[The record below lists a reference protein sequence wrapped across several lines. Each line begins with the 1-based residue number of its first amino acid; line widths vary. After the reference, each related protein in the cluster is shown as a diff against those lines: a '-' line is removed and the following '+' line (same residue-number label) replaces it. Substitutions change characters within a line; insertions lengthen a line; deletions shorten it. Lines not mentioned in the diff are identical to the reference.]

1 MASIKGAAVSAILK
15 ILANKLAPS
24 MLKQYSSIVGVTM
37 DLQDLKG
44 RFEDIS
50 SWLEKAGC
58 KTTDN
63 DQFFIRKLKHVAYDV
78 DDIVDEFHLEAE
90 KHEAEVANNIVS
102 KCLCTKPKSYLFQ
115 FKAAL
120 KIKAI
125 KNRFD
130 EIVKQ
135 RTDFSAIV
143 NSLPEGHP
151 VPHMNRTAKATPT
164 VPNVAVASIICGRE
178 REKQEIISKLVDKNN
193 QQIIKIV
200 SIIGLGG
207 SGKTALSNLVFGD
220 GNTVKD
226 HFEVRIWV
234 HVPQEFDVQQ
244 LMMKM
249 FEAITYQKSEHHS
262 IQNIIQTIADTL
274 TGKRYLLVLD
284 DVWTVDRSQWEDFM
298 LYIKRGAPG
307 SSILLT
313 SRNRNV
319 AEAVESTDLSKLSSL
334 SKDDSW
340 TVFTQIIGED
350 IKGLDSKLLEVGRE
364 IVNKCGGV
372 PLAIKVL
379 ANVLRGKTGIEQW
392 KAVRDS
398 NLLDAEDKE
407 HRVLA
412 SLMLSYSHLPSHL
425 KRCFTICSLFPKGLP
440 LDKQQLVDQ
449 WIAHNVI
456 SLTHGYNCLEDVGD
470 ECFNSL
476 VQVSFLQDVKEYF
489 GRVCCEMHDLLHDL
503 AKFILD
509 EQISTNVPK
518 DATSSTKYPRYFYQI
533 QLCMELAALSNSI
546 GRNKKLRVLKLD
558 HTKIKELPVVITK
571 LRNLQCLSLR
581 NCYRLV
587 ELPKGIGNLDKLQF
601 LNLEYCVQL
610 VELPKEINNLEKLQV
625 LNLENRG
632 ELENLPEGTS
642 KLEKLQVLNLEGCRK
657 LVELPD
663 GIVKF
668 ERLQVLNL
676 KDCEELRGM
685 PIGIGQFS
693 SQLQKLPLFVVELA
707 NVGRNSEGL
716 IIRGISHVLEKDD
729 AHKACL
735 KEKTNLQRL
744 KLEWKMR
751 QKGEVNTEFFFNEK
765 VDTMLEEAVLDGLEP
780 PAGIKE
786 LEICGY
792 SGEKYAWWM
801 QNQVVGTEVK
811 GQACFQF
818 LRAMKL
824 SDFQGLKHLQGLV
837 ELPCLEELEL
847 HKMPSLES
855 ISCGPFPSLV
865 KLLMD
870 DLPRLEEVWLV
881 AERTMSDGEEGGN
894 CSNCAPHSGQVRVG
908 NCLTCLNISNCLTL
922 KIKTFLPLSCH
933 LKHWKLSE
941 CAGKWTTESNYHCQF
956 HFERSNSFF
965 YHSHLQ
971 NTGREWEVVQH
982 MTAWELLKTFPM
994 DNALGELR
1002 HLQELNILNCCR
1014 LSSLPQAMGQL
1025 TSLQVLRIG
1034 TCDGLKQ
1041 LPECLG
1047 ELCSLRTLHV
1057 EWLPKIKSLPQ
1068 SLQHQHITSLE
1079 DPRIHA
1085 YLCALCKLH
1094 ISGLDGLAC
1103 FPESMCRLTS
1113 LKELYIDSC
1122 PRITSFPQGMES
1134 LASLEKLC
1142 ISRLGGIVSLPEGIK
1157 GFTALKKLEIIDCQG
1172 IKSLP

>member
-1 MASIKGAAVSAILK
+1 MMASIEGAAVSAILK
-15 ILANKLAPS
+15 ILANKLAPL
-24 MLKQYSSIVGVTM
+24 MMKQYSSIVGVTK

-63 DQFFIRKLKHVAYDV
+63 DQFFIRQLKHVAYDV

-125 KNRFD
+125 KKRFD
-130 EIVKQ
+130 AIVKQ

-350 IKGLDSKLLEVGRE
+350 IKGLDSELLEVGRE

-379 ANVLRGKTGIEQW
+379 ANVLRGKTRIEQW

-503 AKFILD
+503 AQFILD

-533 QLCMELAALSNSI
+533 HL
-546 GRNKKLRVLKLD
+546 V
-558 HTKIKELPVVITK
+558 TVICFQAFIFASAWS
-571 LRNLQCLSLR
+571 LQPCQIL
-581 NCYRLV
+581 LV
-587 ELPKGIGNLDKLQF
+587 E
-601 LNLEYCVQL
+601 
-610 VELPKEINNLEKLQV
+610 
-625 LNLENRG
+625 
-632 ELENLPEGTS
+632 
-642 KLEKLQVLNLEGCRK
+642 
-657 LVELPD
+657 
-663 GIVKF
+663 
-668 ERLQVLNL
+668 
-676 KDCEELRGM
+676 
-685 PIGIGQFS
+685 
-693 SQLQKLPLFVVELA
+693 
-707 NVGRNSEGL
+707 
-716 IIRGISHVLEKDD
+716 
-729 AHKACL
+729 
-735 KEKTNLQRL
+735 
-744 KLEWKMR
+744 
-751 QKGEVNTEFFFNEK
+751 
-765 VDTMLEEAVLDGLEP
+765 
-780 PAGIKE
+780 
-786 LEICGY
+786 
-792 SGEKYAWWM
+792 
-801 QNQVVGTEVK
+801 
-811 GQACFQF
+811 
-818 LRAMKL
+818 
-824 SDFQGLKHLQGLV
+824 
-837 ELPCLEELEL
+837 
-847 HKMPSLES
+847 
-855 ISCGPFPSLV
+855 
-865 KLLMD
+865 
-870 DLPRLEEVWLV
+870 
-881 AERTMSDGEEGGN
+881 
-894 CSNCAPHSGQVRVG
+894 
-908 NCLTCLNISNCLTL
+908 
-922 KIKTFLPLSCH
+922 
-933 LKHWKLSE
+933 
-941 CAGKWTTESNYHCQF
+941 
-956 HFERSNSFF
+956 
-965 YHSHLQ
+965 
-971 NTGREWEVVQH
+971 
-982 MTAWELLKTFPM
+982 
-994 DNALGELR
+994 
-1002 HLQELNILNCCR
+1002 
-1014 LSSLPQAMGQL
+1014 
-1025 TSLQVLRIG
+1025 
-1034 TCDGLKQ
+1034 
-1041 LPECLG
+1041 
-1047 ELCSLRTLHV
+1047 
-1057 EWLPKIKSLPQ
+1057 IKS
-1068 SLQHQHITSLE
+1068 
-1079 DPRIHA
+1079 
-1085 YLCALCKLH
+1085 
-1094 ISGLDGLAC
+1094 
-1103 FPESMCRLTS
+1103 
-1113 LKELYIDSC
+1113 
-1122 PRITSFPQGMES
+1122 
-1134 LASLEKLC
+1134 
-1142 ISRLGGIVSLPEGIK
+1142 
-1157 GFTALKKLEIIDCQG
+1157 
-1172 IKSLP
+1172 

>member
-1 MASIKGAAVSAILK
+1 MASIEGAAVSAILK
-15 ILANKLAPS
+15 ILANKLAPL
-24 MLKQYSSIVGVTM
+24 MMKQYSSIVGVTK

-63 DQFFIRKLKHVAYDV
+63 DQFFIRQLKHVAYDV

-125 KNRFD
+125 KKRFD
-130 EIVKQ
+130 AIVKQ
-135 RTDFSAIV
+135 RTDFSATV

-151 VPHMNRTAKATPT
+151 VPHMNRTARAIPT
-164 VPNVAVASIICGRE
+164 VPNVAVASIICGSE

-207 SGKTALSNLVFGD
+207 SRKTALSNLVFGD
-220 GNTVKD
+220 
-226 HFEVRIWV
+226 E
-234 HVPQEFDVQQ
+234 

-284 DVWTVDRSQWEDFM
+284 DVWTVGRSQWEDFM

-319 AEAVESTDLSKLSSL
+319 AEAVESTDLLKLLSL

-350 IKGLDSKLLEVGRE
+350 IKGLDSELLEVGRE

-379 ANVLRGKTGIEQW
+379 ANVLRGKTRIEQW

-449 WIAHNVI
+449 WIAHN
-456 SLTHGYNCLEDVGD
+456 DVGD

-489 GRVCCEMHDLLHDL
+489 GR
-503 AKFILD
+503 FILD

-518 DATSSTKYPRYFYQI
+518 DATSSTKYHRYFSLNARAIYVDGGDCDDI
-533 QLCMELAALSNSI
+533 IFNKAKNAKHLCMLTAIFQTKHLKYLEMSRLQCESLPETMSDIWSLQALHLECSSLLELPKSIGKLQKLRTLNLSWCMKLKFLPDSIGDCNMLSSIYLCQYMELAALPNSI
-546 GRNKKLRVLKLD
+546 D

-581 NCYRLV
+581 
-587 ELPKGIGNLDKLQF
+587 IGNLDKLQV

-610 VELPKEINNLEKLQV
+610 KLHV
-625 LNLENRG
+625 LNLENCG
-632 ELENLPEGTS
+632 ELFA
-642 KLEKLQVLNLEGCRK
+642 
-657 LVELPD
+657 
-663 GIVKF
+663 GI
-668 ERLQVLNL
+668 
-676 KDCEELRGM
+676 
-685 PIGIGQFS
+685 S
-693 SQLQKLPLFVVELA
+693 ELA

-744 KLEWKMR
+744 KLEWKMH
-751 QKGEVNTEFFFNEK
+751 QKG
-765 VDTMLEEAVLDGLEP
+765 EEAVLDGLEP

-801 QNQVVGTEVK
+801 HNQVVGTEVK

-922 KIKTFLPLSCH
+922 KIMTFLPLSCH
-933 LKHWKLSE
+933 LKHW
-941 CAGKWTTESNYHCQF
+941 N
-956 HFERSNSFF
+956 
-965 YHSHLQ
+965 HLQ

-982 MTAWELLKTFPM
+982 MTAWELLKTFLI

-1002 HLQELNILNCCR
+1002 YPQELNILNCCR

-1034 TCDGLKQ
+1034 MCDGLKQ

-1068 SLQHQHITSLE
+1068 SLQHQHLTSLE
-1079 DPRIHA
+1079 DLRIHA
-1085 YLCALCKLH
+1085 CHALHELPEWLGDLCALCKLH

-1113 LKELYIDSC
+1113 LKELCIDSC
-1122 PRITSFPQGMES
+1122 PLITSFPQGMES

-1142 ISRLGGIVSLPEGIK
+1142 ISRLGGIGSLPEGIK
-1157 GFTALKKLEIIDCQG
+1157 GFTALKKLEIIDYQG
-1172 IKSLP
+1172 IKSLPEGIKCLTTLKKLVIKKRPDLARRYEEGKGKDWHPISHIPDVRID

>member
-1 MASIKGAAVSAILK
+1 MVRAAVSAILK
-15 ILANKLAPS
+15 ILANKLAPL
-24 MLKQYSSIVGVTM
+24 MMKQ
-37 DLQDLKG
+37 Q
-44 RFEDIS
+44 
-50 SWLEKAGC
+50 
-58 KTTDN
+58 
-63 DQFFIRKLKHVAYDV
+63 LKHVAYDV

-125 KNRFD
+125 KKRFD
-130 EIVKQ
+130 AIVKQ
-135 RTDFSAIV
+135 RTDFSATV

-151 VPHMNRTAKATPT
+151 VPHMNRTARAIPT
-164 VPNVAVASIICGRE
+164 VPNVAVASIICGSE

-207 SGKTALSNLVFGD
+207 SRKTALSNLVFGD

-234 HVPQEFDVQQ
+234 HVPQEFD
-244 LMMKM
+244 
-249 FEAITYQKSEHHS
+249 
-262 IQNIIQTIADTL
+262 NIIQTIADTL

-284 DVWTVDRSQWEDFM
+284 DVWTVGRSQWEDFM

-319 AEAVESTDLSKLSSL
+319 AEAVESTDLLKLLSL

-350 IKGLDSKLLEVGRE
+350 IKGLDSELLEVGRE

-379 ANVLRGKTGIEQW
+379 ANVLRGKTRIEQW
-392 KAVRDS
+392 KA
-398 NLLDAEDKE
+398 L
-407 HRVLA
+407 LA

-503 AKFILD
+503 AQFILD

-518 DATSSTKYPRYFYQI
+518 DATSSTKYHRYFSLVQQPKKPLPRMFFKNARAIYVDGGDCDDI
-533 QLCMELAALSNSI
+533 IFNKAKNAKHLCSIIANNNLSTTVLAAIFQTKHLKYLEMSRLQCESLPETMSDIWSLQALHLECSSLLELPKSIGKLQKLRTLNLSWCMKLKFLPDSIGDCNMLSSIYLCQYMELAALPNSI

-571 LRNLQCLSLR
+571 LRNLQCLSLH

-587 ELPKGIGNLDKLQF
+587 ELPKGIGNLDKLQV

-610 VELPKEINNLEKLQV
+610 VELPKDINNLEKLH
-625 LNLENRG
+625 
-632 ELENLPEGTS
+632 
-642 KLEKLQVLNLEGCRK
+642 
-657 LVELPD
+657 
-663 GIVKF
+663 
-668 ERLQVLNL
+668 
-676 KDCEELRGM
+676 
-685 PIGIGQFS
+685 
-693 SQLQKLPLFVVELA
+693 LPLFVVGNGEKFAGISELA

-744 KLEWKMR
+744 KLEWKMH
-751 QKGEVNTEFFFNEK
+751 QKGE

-801 QNQVVGTEVK
+801 HNQVVGTEVK

-881 AERTMSDGEEGGN
+881 AEGTMSDGEEGGN

-933 LKHWKLSE
+933 LKHWKFSD
-941 CAGKWTTESNYHCQF
+941 
-956 HFERSNSFF
+956 
-965 YHSHLQ
+965 HLQ

-982 MTAWELLKTFPM
+982 MTAWELLKTFLI

-1002 HLQELNILNCCR
+1002 YPQELNILNCCR

-1034 TCDGLKQ
+1034 MCDGLKQ

-1068 SLQHQHITSLE
+1068 SLQHQHLTSLE
-1079 DPRIHA
+1079 DLRIHA
-1085 YLCALCKLH
+1085 CHALHEL
-1094 ISGLDGLAC
+1094 
-1103 FPESMCRLTS
+1103 PEWLG
-1113 LKELYIDSC
+1113 DH
-1122 PRITSFPQGMES
+1122 GMES

-1142 ISRLGGIVSLPEGIK
+1142 ISRLGGIGSLPEGIK

-1172 IKSLP
+1172 IKSLPEGIKCLTTLKKLVIKKCPDLARRYEEGKGKDWHPISHIPDVRID

>member
-1 MASIKGAAVSAILK
+1 MVRAAVSAILK
-15 ILANKLAPS
+15 ILANKLAPL
-24 MLKQYSSIVGVTM
+24 MMKQYSSI
-37 DLQDLKG
+37 
-44 RFEDIS
+44 
-50 SWLEKAGC
+50 
-58 KTTDN
+58 
-63 DQFFIRKLKHVAYDV
+63 DV

-125 KNRFD
+125 KKRFD
-130 EIVKQ
+130 AIVKQ
-135 RTDFSAIV
+135 RTDFSATV

-151 VPHMNRTAKATPT
+151 VPHMNRTARAIPT
-164 VPNVAVASIICGRE
+164 VPNVAVASIICGSE
-178 REKQEIISKLVDKNN
+178 REKHEIISKLVDKNN

-207 SGKTALSNLVFGD
+207 SRKTALSNLVFGD

-226 HFEVRIWV
+226 HFEVRIW
-234 HVPQEFDVQQ
+234 

-249 FEAITYQKSEHHS
+249 FEAITYKKSEHHS

-284 DVWTVDRSQWEDFM
+284 DVWTVGRSQWEDFM

-319 AEAVESTDLSKLSSL
+319 AEAVESTDLLKLLSL

-350 IKGLDSKLLEVGRE
+350 IKGLDSELLEVGRE

-379 ANVLRGKTGIEQW
+379 ANVLRGKTRIEQW

-449 WIAHNVI
+449 WIAHN
-456 SLTHGYNCLEDVGD
+456 DVGD

-489 GRVCCEMHDLLHDL
+489 GR
-503 AKFILD
+503 FILD

-518 DATSSTKYPRYFYQI
+518 DATSSTKYHKYFSLVQQPKKPLPRMFFKNARAIYAKNAKH
-533 QLCMELAALSNSI
+533 LCSIIANNNLSTTMLTAIFQTKHLKYLEMSRLQCESLPETMSDIWSLQALHLECSSLLETLNLSWCMKLKFLPDSIGDCNMLSSIYLCQYMELAALPNSI
-546 GRNKKLRVLKLD
+546 D

-587 ELPKGIGNLDKLQF
+587 ELPKGIGNLDKLQV

-610 VELPKEINNLEKLQV
+610 VELPKDINNLEKLHV
-625 LNLENRG
+625 LNLENCG
-632 ELENLPEGTS
+632 ELFA
-642 KLEKLQVLNLEGCRK
+642 
-657 LVELPD
+657 
-663 GIVKF
+663 GI
-668 ERLQVLNL
+668 
-676 KDCEELRGM
+676 
-685 PIGIGQFS
+685 S
-693 SQLQKLPLFVVELA
+693 ELA

-744 KLEWKMR
+744 KLEWKMH

-801 QNQVVGTEVK
+801 HNQVVGTEVK

-933 LKHWKLSE
+933 LKHWKFSD
-941 CAGKWTTESNYHCQF
+941 
-956 HFERSNSFF
+956 
-965 YHSHLQ
+965 HLQ

-982 MTAWELLKTFPM
+982 MTAWELLKTFLI

-1002 HLQELNILNCCR
+1002 YPQELNILNCCR

-1034 TCDGLKQ
+1034 MCDGLKQ

-1068 SLQHQHITSLE
+1068 SLQHQHLTSLE
-1079 DPRIHA
+1079 DLRIHA
-1085 YLCALCKLH
+1085 CHALHELPEWLGDLCALCKLH

-1113 LKELYIDSC
+1113 LKELCIDSC
-1122 PRITSFPQGMES
+1122 PLITSFPQGMES

-1142 ISRLGGIVSLPEGIK
+1142 ISRLGGIGSLPEGIK
-1157 GFTALKKLEIIDCQG
+1157 GFTALKKLEIIDYQG
-1172 IKSLP
+1172 IKSLPEGIKCLTTLKKLVIKKCPDLARRYEEGKGKDWHPISHIPDVRID

>member
-1 MASIKGAAVSAILK
+1 MASIEGAAVSAILK

-130 EIVKQ
+130 AIVKQ

-164 VPNVAVASIICGRE
+164 VPNVAMASIICGRE

-350 IKGLDSKLLEVGRE
+350 IKGLDSELLEVGRE

-379 ANVLRGKTGIEQW
+379 ANVLRGKTRIEQW

-398 NLLDAEDKE
+398 NPLDAEDKE
-407 HRVLA
+407 HR
-412 SLMLSYSHLPSHL
+412 
-425 KRCFTICSLFPKGLP
+425 
-440 LDKQQLVDQ
+440 
-449 WIAHNVI
+449 
-456 SLTHGYNCLEDVGD
+456 
-470 ECFNSL
+470 
-476 VQVSFLQDVKEYF
+476 
-489 GRVCCEMHDLLHDL
+489 
-503 AKFILD
+503 
-509 EQISTNVPK
+509 
-518 DATSSTKYPRYFYQI
+518 
-533 QLCMELAALSNSI
+533 
-546 GRNKKLRVLKLD
+546 
-558 HTKIKELPVVITK
+558 
-571 LRNLQCLSLR
+571 
-581 NCYRLV
+581 
-587 ELPKGIGNLDKLQF
+587 
-601 LNLEYCVQL
+601 L

-632 ELENLPEGTS
+632 ELVNLPEGTS

-668 ERLQVLNL
+668 ERLQFA
-676 KDCEELRGM
+676 
-685 PIGIGQFS
+685 GIS
-693 SQLQKLPLFVVELA
+693 ELA

-729 AHKACL
+729 AHKASL

-870 DLPRLEEVWLV
+870 GLPRLEEVWLV

-894 CSNCAPHSGQVRVG
+894 CSNCAPHSG
-908 NCLTCLNISNCLTL
+908 
-922 KIKTFLPLSCH
+922 
-933 LKHWKLSE
+933 
-941 CAGKWTTESNYHCQF
+941 
-956 HFERSNSFF
+956 
-965 YHSHLQ
+965 
-971 NTGREWEVVQH
+971 
-982 MTAWELLKTFPM
+982 
-994 DNALGELR
+994 
-1002 HLQELNILNCCR
+1002 
-1014 LSSLPQAMGQL
+1014 
-1025 TSLQVLRIG
+1025 
-1034 TCDGLKQ
+1034 
-1041 LPECLG
+1041 
-1047 ELCSLRTLHV
+1047 
-1057 EWLPKIKSLPQ
+1057 
-1068 SLQHQHITSLE
+1068 
-1079 DPRIHA
+1079 
-1085 YLCALCKLH
+1085 
-1094 ISGLDGLAC
+1094 
-1103 FPESMCRLTS
+1103 
-1113 LKELYIDSC
+1113 
-1122 PRITSFPQGMES
+1122 
-1134 LASLEKLC
+1134 
-1142 ISRLGGIVSLPEGIK
+1142 
-1157 GFTALKKLEIIDCQG
+1157 
-1172 IKSLP
+1172 

>member
-102 KCLCTKPKSYLFQ
+102 KCLCTKPKSYMFQ

-130 EIVKQ
+130 AIVKQ

-334 SKDDSW
+334 SKDDTW

-350 IKGLDSKLLEVGRE
+350 IKGLDSELLEVGRE

-379 ANVLRGKTGIEQW
+379 ANVLRGKTRIEQW

-449 WIAHNVI
+449 WIAHN
-456 SLTHGYNCLEDVGD
+456 DVGD

-489 GRVCCEMHDLLHDL
+489 GR
-503 AKFILD
+503 FILD

-518 DATSSTKYPRYFYQI
+518 DATSSTKYHKYFSLNARAIYVDGGDCDDI
-533 QLCMELAALSNSI
+533 IFNKAKNAKHLCSIIANNNLSTTMLTAIFQTKHLKYLEMSRLQCESLPETMSDIWSLQALHLECSSLLELPKSIGKLQKLRTLNLSWCMKLKFLPDSIGDCNMLSSIYLCQYMELAALPNSI
-546 GRNKKLRVLKLD
+546 D

-581 NCYRLV
+581 
-587 ELPKGIGNLDKLQF
+587 IGNLDKLQV

-610 VELPKEINNLEKLQV
+610 KLHV
-625 LNLENRG
+625 LNLENCG
-632 ELENLPEGTS
+632 ELFA
-642 KLEKLQVLNLEGCRK
+642 
-657 LVELPD
+657 
-663 GIVKF
+663 GI
-668 ERLQVLNL
+668 
-676 KDCEELRGM
+676 
-685 PIGIGQFS
+685 S
-693 SQLQKLPLFVVELA
+693 ELA

-744 KLEWKMR
+744 KLEWKMH

-801 QNQVVGTEVK
+801 HNQVVGTQVK

-894 CSNCAPHSGQVRVG
+894 CSNCAPHSRQVRVG

-956 HFERSNSFF
+956 NFERSNSFF

-971 NTGREWEVVQH
+971 NTGREWEV
-982 MTAWELLKTFPM
+982 TFLM

-1002 HLQELNILNCCR
+1002 YLQELNILNCCR

-1079 DPRIHA
+1079 DLRIHA

-1113 LKELYIDSC
+1113 PKELYIDSC

>member
-1 MASIKGAAVSAILK
+1 MASIEGAAVSAILK

-58 KTTDN
+58 KTMDN
-63 DQFFIRKLKHVAYDV
+63 DQFFIRKLKHVAYDI

-130 EIVKQ
+130 AIVKQ

-220 GNTVKD
+220 GNSVKD

-350 IKGLDSKLLEVGRE
+350 IKGLDSELLEVGRE

-379 ANVLRGKTGIEQW
+379 ANVLRGKTRIEQW

-518 DATSSTKYPRYFYQI
+518 DASSSTKYPRYFYQI

-632 ELENLPEGTS
+632 ELVNLPEGTS

-693 SQLQKLPLFVVELA
+693 SQLQKLPLFVVG
-707 NVGRNSEGL
+707 NGRNSEGL

-780 PAGIKE
+780 PVGIKE

-855 ISCGPFPSLV
+855 ISCGPFSF
-865 KLLMD
+865 
-870 DLPRLEEVWLV
+870 
-881 AERTMSDGEEGGN
+881 TG
-894 CSNCAPHSGQVRVG
+894 
-908 NCLTCLNISNCLTL
+908 
-922 KIKTFLPLSCH
+922 
-933 LKHWKLSE
+933 
-941 CAGKWTTESNYHCQF
+941 
-956 HFERSNSFF
+956 ERSNSFF

-982 MTAWELLKTFPM
+982 MTAWELLKTFLM

-1002 HLQELNILNCCR
+1002 YLQELNILNCCR

-1079 DPRIHA
+1079 DLRIHA
-1085 YLCALCKLH
+1085 CHALHELPEWLGDLCALCKLH

-1142 ISRLGGIVSLPEGIK
+1142 ISRLGGIKLVIKKCPDLARRSEEGK
-1157 GFTALKKLEIIDCQG
+1157 GKDWHLISHILDVWID
-1172 IKSLP
+1172 

>member
-1 MASIKGAAVSAILK
+1 
-15 ILANKLAPS
+15 
-24 MLKQYSSIVGVTM
+24 ML
-37 DLQDLKG
+37 
-44 RFEDIS
+44 
-50 SWLEKAGC
+50 
-58 KTTDN
+58 
-63 DQFFIRKLKHVAYDV
+63 
-78 DDIVDEFHLEAE
+78 
-90 KHEAEVANNIVS
+90 
-102 KCLCTKPKSYLFQ
+102 
-115 FKAAL
+115 
-120 KIKAI
+120 
-125 KNRFD
+125 
-130 EIVKQ
+130 
-135 RTDFSAIV
+135 
-143 NSLPEGHP
+143 
-151 VPHMNRTAKATPT
+151 
-164 VPNVAVASIICGRE
+164 
-178 REKQEIISKLVDKNN
+178 
-193 QQIIKIV
+193 
-200 SIIGLGG
+200 
-207 SGKTALSNLVFGD
+207 
-220 GNTVKD
+220 
-226 HFEVRIWV
+226 
-234 HVPQEFDVQQ
+234 
-244 LMMKM
+244 
-249 FEAITYQKSEHHS
+249 
-262 IQNIIQTIADTL
+262 QN
-274 TGKRYLLVLD
+274 
-284 DVWTVDRSQWEDFM
+284 
-298 LYIKRGAPG
+298 
-307 SSILLT
+307 
-313 SRNRNV
+313 
-319 AEAVESTDLSKLSSL
+319 AVESTDLSKLSSL

-350 IKGLDSKLLEVGRE
+350 IKGLDSELLEVGRE

-379 ANVLRGKTGIEQW
+379 ANVLRGKTRIEQW

-503 AKFILD
+503 ARCKQFHKIPQILLPD
-509 EQISTNVPK
+509 SIGDCNML
-518 DATSSTKYPRYFYQI
+518 SSIYLCQ
-533 QLCMELAALSNSI
+533 CMELAALSNSI

-632 ELENLPEGTS
+632 ELVNLPEGTS

-685 PIGIGQFS
+685 PI
-693 SQLQKLPLFVVELA
+693 ELA

-855 ISCGPFPSLV
+855 ISCGPFPSLGI
-865 KLLMD
+865 K
-870 DLPRLEEVWLV
+870 
-881 AERTMSDGEEGGN
+881 
-894 CSNCAPHSGQVRVG
+894 
-908 NCLTCLNISNCLTL
+908 CLTT
-922 KIKTFLPLSCH
+922 
-933 LKHWKLSE
+933 
-941 CAGKWTTESNYHCQF
+941 
-956 HFERSNSFF
+956 
-965 YHSHLQ
+965 
-971 NTGREWEVVQH
+971 
-982 MTAWELLKTFPM
+982 
-994 DNALGELR
+994 
-1002 HLQELNILNCCR
+1002 
-1014 LSSLPQAMGQL
+1014 
-1025 TSLQVLRIG
+1025 
-1034 TCDGLKQ
+1034 
-1041 LPECLG
+1041 
-1047 ELCSLRTLHV
+1047 
-1057 EWLPKIKSLPQ
+1057 
-1068 SLQHQHITSLE
+1068 
-1079 DPRIHA
+1079 
-1085 YLCALCKLH
+1085 
-1094 ISGLDGLAC
+1094 
-1103 FPESMCRLTS
+1103 
-1113 LKELYIDSC
+1113 
-1122 PRITSFPQGMES
+1122 
-1134 LASLEKLC
+1134 
-1142 ISRLGGIVSLPEGIK
+1142 
-1157 GFTALKKLEIIDCQG
+1157 LKKLVIKKCPDLARRSEEGKGKDWHLISHILDVWID
-1172 IKSLP
+1172 

>member
-1 MASIKGAAVSAILK
+1 
-15 ILANKLAPS
+15 
-24 MLKQYSSIVGVTM
+24 
-37 DLQDLKG
+37 
-44 RFEDIS
+44 
-50 SWLEKAGC
+50 
-58 KTTDN
+58 
-63 DQFFIRKLKHVAYDV
+63 
-78 DDIVDEFHLEAE
+78 
-90 KHEAEVANNIVS
+90 
-102 KCLCTKPKSYLFQ
+102 
-115 FKAAL
+115 
-120 KIKAI
+120 
-125 KNRFD
+125 
-130 EIVKQ
+130 
-135 RTDFSAIV
+135 
-143 NSLPEGHP
+143 
-151 VPHMNRTAKATPT
+151 
-164 VPNVAVASIICGRE
+164 
-178 REKQEIISKLVDKNN
+178 
-193 QQIIKIV
+193 
-200 SIIGLGG
+200 
-207 SGKTALSNLVFGD
+207 
-220 GNTVKD
+220 
-226 HFEVRIWV
+226 
-234 HVPQEFDVQQ
+234 
-244 LMMKM
+244 MMKM

-284 DVWTVDRSQWEDFM
+284 DVWTVGRSQWEDFM

-319 AEAVESTDLSKLSSL
+319 AEAVESTDLLKLLSL

-350 IKGLDSKLLEVGRE
+350 IKGLDSELLEVGRE

-379 ANVLRGKTGIEQW
+379 ANVLRGKTHIEQW

-489 GRVCCEMHDLLHDL
+489 GRVCCEMHDL
-503 AKFILD
+503 AQFILD

-518 DATSSTKYPRYFYQI
+518 DATSSTKYHRYFSLVQQPKKPLPRMFFKNARAIYVDGGDCDDI
-533 QLCMELAALSNSI
+533 IFNKAKNAKHLCSIIANNNLSTTVLTAIFQTKHLKYLEMSRLQCESLPETMSDIWSLQALHLECSSLLELPKSI
-546 GRNKKLRVLKLD
+546 GKLQKLRTLNLSWCMKLKFLPDSIEIKKLRVLKLD

-587 ELPKGIGNLDKLQF
+587 ELPKGIGNLDKLQV

-610 VELPKEINNLEKLQV
+610 VELPKDINNLEKLHSTTKV
-625 LNLENRG
+625 ALICCGNG
-632 ELENLPEGTS
+632 E
-642 KLEKLQVLNLEGCRK
+642 KFA
-657 LVELPD
+657 
-663 GIVKF
+663 GI
-668 ERLQVLNL
+668 
-676 KDCEELRGM
+676 
-685 PIGIGQFS
+685 S
-693 SQLQKLPLFVVELA
+693 ELA
-707 NVGRNSEGL
+707 NEGRNSEGL

-744 KLEWKMR
+744 KLEWKMH
-751 QKGEVNTEFFFNEK
+751 QKGEV
-765 VDTMLEEAVLDGLEP
+765 DTTLEEAVLDGLEP

-801 QNQVVGTEVK
+801 HNQVVGTEVK

-865 KLLMD
+865 
-870 DLPRLEEVWLV
+870 
-881 AERTMSDGEEGGN
+881 
-894 CSNCAPHSGQVRVG
+894 RVG

-933 LKHWKLSE
+933 LKHWKFSE
-941 CAGKWTTESNYHCQF
+941 CAGN
-956 HFERSNSFF
+956 
-965 YHSHLQ
+965 
-971 NTGREWEVVQH
+971 
-982 MTAWELLKTFPM
+982 
-994 DNALGELR
+994 
-1002 HLQELNILNCCR
+1002 
-1014 LSSLPQAMGQL
+1014 
-1025 TSLQVLRIG
+1025 
-1034 TCDGLKQ
+1034 
-1041 LPECLG
+1041 
-1047 ELCSLRTLHV
+1047 
-1057 EWLPKIKSLPQ
+1057 LPQ
-1068 SLQHQHITSLE
+1068 SLQHQHLTSLE
-1079 DPRIHA
+1079 DLRIHA
-1085 YLCALCKLH
+1085 CHALHELPEWLGDLCALCKLH

-1113 LKELYIDSC
+1113 LKELCIDSC
-1122 PRITSFPQGMES
+1122 PLITSFPQGMES

-1142 ISRLGGIVSLPEGIK
+1142 ISRLGGIGSLPEGIK
-1157 GFTALKKLEIIDCQG
+1157 GFTALKKLEIIDYQG
-1172 IKSLP
+1172 IKSLPEGIKCLTTLKKLYHYLAPGVLNNYSTHHPTDSTTRNRKILPQHLPQAMGQLTSLQDLRIHACHALHELPEWLGDLCALCKLHISGLDGLACFPESMCRLTSLKELCIDSCPLITSFPQGMESLASLEKLCISRLGGIGSLPEGIKGFTALKKLEIIDYQGIKSLPEGIKCLTTLKKLVIKKRPDLARRYEEGKGKDWHPISHIPDVRTD

>member
-1 MASIKGAAVSAILK
+1 M
-15 ILANKLAPS
+15 
-24 MLKQYSSIVGVTM
+24 
-37 DLQDLKG
+37 
-44 RFEDIS
+44 
-50 SWLEKAGC
+50 
-58 KTTDN
+58 
-63 DQFFIRKLKHVAYDV
+63 
-78 DDIVDEFHLEAE
+78 
-90 KHEAEVANNIVS
+90 
-102 KCLCTKPKSYLFQ
+102 
-115 FKAAL
+115 
-120 KIKAI
+120 
-125 KNRFD
+125 
-130 EIVKQ
+130 
-135 RTDFSAIV
+135 
-143 NSLPEGHP
+143 
-151 VPHMNRTAKATPT
+151 
-164 VPNVAVASIICGRE
+164 
-178 REKQEIISKLVDKNN
+178 
-193 QQIIKIV
+193 
-200 SIIGLGG
+200 
-207 SGKTALSNLVFGD
+207 
-220 GNTVKD
+220 
-226 HFEVRIWV
+226 
-234 HVPQEFDVQQ
+234 
-244 LMMKM
+244 
-249 FEAITYQKSEHHS
+249 
-262 IQNIIQTIADTL
+262 
-274 TGKRYLLVLD
+274 
-284 DVWTVDRSQWEDFM
+284 
-298 LYIKRGAPG
+298 
-307 SSILLT
+307 
-313 SRNRNV
+313 
-319 AEAVESTDLSKLSSL
+319 
-334 SKDDSW
+334 
-340 TVFTQIIGED
+340 
-350 IKGLDSKLLEVGRE
+350 
-364 IVNKCGGV
+364 
-372 PLAIKVL
+372 
-379 ANVLRGKTGIEQW
+379 
-392 KAVRDS
+392 
-398 NLLDAEDKE
+398 
-407 HRVLA
+407 
-412 SLMLSYSHLPSHL
+412 
-425 KRCFTICSLFPKGLP
+425 
-440 LDKQQLVDQ
+440 
-449 WIAHNVI
+449 
-456 SLTHGYNCLEDVGD
+456 
-470 ECFNSL
+470 
-476 VQVSFLQDVKEYF
+476 
-489 GRVCCEMHDLLHDL
+489 
-503 AKFILD
+503 
-509 EQISTNVPK
+509 
-518 DATSSTKYPRYFYQI
+518 
-533 QLCMELAALSNSI
+533 
-546 GRNKKLRVLKLD
+546 
-558 HTKIKELPVVITK
+558 
-571 LRNLQCLSLR
+571 
-581 NCYRLV
+581 
-587 ELPKGIGNLDKLQF
+587 
-601 LNLEYCVQL
+601 
-610 VELPKEINNLEKLQV
+610 
-625 LNLENRG
+625 
-632 ELENLPEGTS
+632 
-642 KLEKLQVLNLEGCRK
+642 NLEGCRK

-693 SQLQKLPLFVVELA
+693 SQLQKLPLFVVGNGEKFAGISELA

-744 KLEWKMR
+744 KLEWKMH

-801 QNQVVGTEVK
+801 HNQVVGTEVK

-933 LKHWKLSE
+933 LKHWKFSE
-941 CAGKWTTESNYHCQF
+941 CAGKWITESNYHSQF
-956 HFERSNSFF
+956 HFERSNSYF

-982 MTAWELLKTFPM
+982 MTAWELLKTFLI

-1002 HLQELNILNCCR
+1002 YPQELNILNCCR

-1034 TCDGLKQ
+1034 MCDGLKQ

-1068 SLQHQHITSLE
+1068 SLQHQHLTSLE
-1079 DPRIHA
+1079 DLRIHA
-1085 YLCALCKLH
+1085 CHALHELPEWLGDLCALCKLH

-1113 LKELYIDSC
+1113 LKELCIDSC
-1122 PRITSFPQGMES
+1122 PLITSFPQGMES

-1172 IKSLP
+1172 IKSLPEGIKCLTTLKKLVIKKCPDLARRSEEGKGKDWHLISHIPDVWID

>member
-1 MASIKGAAVSAILK
+1 MASIEGAAVSAILK

-24 MLKQYSSIVGVTM
+24 MLKQYNSIVGVTM

-130 EIVKQ
+130 AIVKQ

-350 IKGLDSKLLEVGRE
+350 IKGLDSELLEVGRE

-379 ANVLRGKTGIEQW
+379 ANVLRGKTRIEQW

-489 GRVCCEMHDLLHDL
+489 GRMCCEMHDLLHDL
-503 AKFILD
+503 AYIYLC
-509 EQISTNVPK
+509 Q
-518 DATSSTKYPRYFYQI
+518 
-533 QLCMELAALSNSI
+533 CMELAALSNSI

-601 LNLEYCVQL
+601 FNLEYCVQL

-632 ELENLPEGTS
+632 ELVNLPEGTS

-693 SQLQKLPLFVVELA
+693 SQLQKLPLFVVG
-707 NVGRNSEGL
+707 NVSRRRFFRLPS
-716 IIRGISHVLEKDD
+716 D
-729 AHKACL
+729 A
-735 KEKTNLQRL
+735 
-744 KLEWKMR
+744 
-751 QKGEVNTEFFFNEK
+751 
-765 VDTMLEEAVLDGLEP
+765 P
-780 PAGIKE
+780 
-786 LEICGY
+786 
-792 SGEKYAWWM
+792 
-801 QNQVVGTEVK
+801 
-811 GQACFQF
+811 
-818 LRAMKL
+818 
-824 SDFQGLKHLQGLV
+824 
-837 ELPCLEELEL
+837 
-847 HKMPSLES
+847 MP
-855 ISCGPFPSLV
+855 
-865 KLLMD
+865 
-870 DLPRLEEVWLV
+870 W
-881 AERTMSDGEEGGN
+881 
-894 CSNCAPHSGQVRVG
+894 
-908 NCLTCLNISNCLTL
+908 
-922 KIKTFLPLSCH
+922 
-933 LKHWKLSE
+933 
-941 CAGKWTTESNYHCQF
+941 
-956 HFERSNSFF
+956 
-965 YHSHLQ
+965 
-971 NTGREWEVVQH
+971 
-982 MTAWELLKTFPM
+982 
-994 DNALGELR
+994 
-1002 HLQELNILNCCR
+1002 
-1014 LSSLPQAMGQL
+1014 
-1025 TSLQVLRIG
+1025 
-1034 TCDGLKQ
+1034 
-1041 LPECLG
+1041 
-1047 ELCSLRTLHV
+1047 
-1057 EWLPKIKSLPQ
+1057 
-1068 SLQHQHITSLE
+1068 
-1079 DPRIHA
+1079 
-1085 YLCALCKLH
+1085 
-1094 ISGLDGLAC
+1094 LAC

-1142 ISRLGGIVSLPEGIK
+1142 ISRLGGIGIK
-1157 GFTALKKLEIIDCQG
+1157 CLTTLKKLVIKKCPDLARRSEEGKGKDWHLISHIPDVWID
-1172 IKSLP
+1172 

>member
-15 ILANKLAPS
+15 IFGNKLAPS
-24 MLKQYSSIVGVTM
+24 MLKQYNSIVGVTM

-50 SWLEKAGC
+50 SWARKAG
-58 KTTDN
+58 
-63 DQFFIRKLKHVAYDV
+63 L
-78 DDIVDEFHLEAE
+78 
-90 KHEAEVANNIVS
+90 S
-102 KCLCTKPKSYLFQ
+102 KCLCTKPKSYMFQ

-130 EIVKQ
+130 AIVKQ

-350 IKGLDSKLLEVGRE
+350 IKGLDSELLEVGRE

-379 ANVLRGKTGIEQW
+379 ANVLRGKTRIEQW

-489 GRVCCEMHDLLHDL
+489 GRVCYEMHDLLHDL
-503 AKFILD
+503 AQFILD

-518 DATSSTKYPRYFYQI
+518 DATSSTKYHKYFSLVQQPNKPLPRMFFKNARAIYVDGGDCDDIIFNKAKNAKH
-533 QLCMELAALSNSI
+533 LCSIIANNNLSTTMLTAIFQTKHLKYLEMSRLQCESLPETMSDIWSLQALHLECSSLLELPKSIGKLQKLRTLNLSWCMKLKFLPDSIGDCNMLSSIYLCQYMELAALPNSI

-558 HTKIKELPVVITK
+558 HTKIKELPVVITN

-587 ELPKGIGNLDKLQF
+587 ELPKGIGNLDKLQV

-610 VELPKEINNLEKLQV
+610 VELPKDINNLEKLHSTTKV
-625 LNLENRG
+625 ALICCGNG
-632 ELENLPEGTS
+632 E
-642 KLEKLQVLNLEGCRK
+642 KFA
-657 LVELPD
+657 
-663 GIVKF
+663 GI
-668 ERLQVLNL
+668 
-676 KDCEELRGM
+676 
-685 PIGIGQFS
+685 S
-693 SQLQKLPLFVVELA
+693 ELA

-716 IIRGISHVLEKDD
+716 IIRGNSHVLEKDD

-744 KLEWKMR
+744 KLEWKMH
-751 QKGEVNTEFFFNEK
+751 QKGE

-801 QNQVVGTEVK
+801 HNQVVGTQVK

-933 LKHWKLSE
+933 LKHWKFSE
-941 CAGKWTTESNYHCQF
+941 CAGKWITESNYHSQF
-956 HFERSNSFF
+956 HFE
-965 YHSHLQ
+965 
-971 NTGREWEVVQH
+971 
-982 MTAWELLKTFPM
+982 
-994 DNALGELR
+994 
-1002 HLQELNILNCCR
+1002 
-1014 LSSLPQAMGQL
+1014 
-1025 TSLQVLRIG
+1025 
-1034 TCDGLKQ
+1034 
-1041 LPECLG
+1041 
-1047 ELCSLRTLHV
+1047 
-1057 EWLPKIKSLPQ
+1057 SLPQ
-1068 SLQHQHITSLE
+1068 SLQHQHLTSLE
-1079 DPRIHA
+1079 DLRIHA
-1085 YLCALCKLH
+1085 CHALHELPEWLGDLCALCKLH

-1113 LKELYIDSC
+1113 LKELCIDSC
-1122 PRITSFPQGMES
+1122 PLITSFPQGMES

-1142 ISRLGGIVSLPEGIK
+1142 ISRLGGIGSLPEGIK
-1157 GFTALKKLEIIDCQG
+1157 GFTALKKLEIIDYQG
-1172 IKSLP
+1172 IKSLPEGIKCLTTLKKLVIKKCPDLARRYEEGKGKDWHPISHIPDVRID

>member
-1 MASIKGAAVSAILK
+1 MASIEGAAVSAILK

-24 MLKQYSSIVGVTM
+24 MLKQYSSIVGVTK
-37 DLQDLKG
+37 DLQDLK
-44 RFEDIS
+44 
-50 SWLEKAGC
+50 
-58 KTTDN
+58 
-63 DQFFIRKLKHVAYDV
+63 DV

-125 KNRFD
+125 KKRFD
-130 EIVKQ
+130 AIVKQ
-135 RTDFSAIV
+135 RTDFSATV

-151 VPHMNRTAKATPT
+151 VPHMNRTARAIPT
-164 VPNVAVASIICGRE
+164 VPNVAVASIICGSE
-178 REKQEIISKLVDKNN
+178 REKHEIISKLVDKNN

-207 SGKTALSNLVFGD
+207 SRKTALSNLVFGD

-226 HFEVRIWV
+226 HFE
-234 HVPQEFDVQQ
+234 

-262 IQNIIQTIADTL
+262 IQNIIQTIADML

-284 DVWTVDRSQWEDFM
+284 DVWTVGRSQWEDFM

-319 AEAVESTDLSKLSSL
+319 AEAVESTDLLKLLSL

-350 IKGLDSKLLEVGRE
+350 IKGLDSELLEVGRE

-379 ANVLRGKTGIEQW
+379 ANVLRGKTRIEQW

-503 AKFILD
+503 AQFILD

-518 DATSSTKYPRYFYQI
+518 DATSSTKYHKYFSLNARAIYVDGGDCDDI
-533 QLCMELAALSNSI
+533 IFNKAKNAKHLCSIIANNNLSTTMLTAIFQTKHLKYLEMSRLQCESLPETMSDIWSLQALHLECSSLLELPKSIGKLQKLRTLNLSWCMKLKFLPDSIGDCNMLSSIYLCQYMELAALPNSI

-587 ELPKGIGNLDKLQF
+587 ELPKGIGNLDKLQV

-610 VELPKEINNLEKLQV
+610 VELPKDINNLEKLHFA
-625 LNLENRG
+625 
-632 ELENLPEGTS
+632 
-642 KLEKLQVLNLEGCRK
+642 
-657 LVELPD
+657 
-663 GIVKF
+663 GI
-668 ERLQVLNL
+668 
-676 KDCEELRGM
+676 
-685 PIGIGQFS
+685 S
-693 SQLQKLPLFVVELA
+693 ELA

-744 KLEWKMR
+744 KLEWKMH
-751 QKGEVNTEFFFNEK
+751 QKGE

-792 SGEKYAWWM
+792 SGENYAWWM
-801 QNQVVGTEVK
+801 HNQVVGTE
-811 GQACFQF
+811 
-818 LRAMKL
+818 L

-933 LKHWKLSE
+933 LKHWKFSD
-941 CAGKWTTESNYHCQF
+941 
-956 HFERSNSFF
+956 
-965 YHSHLQ
+965 HLQ

-982 MTAWELLKTFPM
+982 MTAWELLKTFLI

-1002 HLQELNILNCCR
+1002 YPQELNILNCCR

-1025 TSLQVLRIG
+1025 TSLQ
-1034 TCDGLKQ
+1034 
-1041 LPECLG
+1041 
-1047 ELCSLRTLHV
+1047 
-1057 EWLPKIKSLPQ
+1057 SLPQ
-1068 SLQHQHITSLE
+1068 SLQHQHLTSLE
-1079 DPRIHA
+1079 DLRIHA
-1085 YLCALCKLH
+1085 CHALHELPEWLGDLCALCKLH

-1113 LKELYIDSC
+1113 LKELCIDSC
-1122 PRITSFPQGMES
+1122 PLITSFPQGMES

-1142 ISRLGGIVSLPEGIK
+1142 ISRLGGIGSLPEGIK
-1157 GFTALKKLEIIDCQG
+1157 GFTALKKLEIIDYQG
-1172 IKSLP
+1172 IKSLPEGIKCLTTLKKLVIKKRPDLARRYEEGKGKDWHPISHIPDVRID